1 MAASR
6 PATGRFTVGVSRDF
20 LDADGR
26 NVWGD
31 IRLGDLDAAG
41 VDWDYLPCDTAELL
55 APDIDGL
62 DAVLF
67 AGPAVTPRAFAG
79 ITRPPLLL
87 ARFGVGYDAV
97 DLDACTRNGVL
108 VTITPDGARRPVA
121 TAALALLLS
130 VLHNVTAKDRLVREG
145 RWSEKEQWMGRGLTG
160 RRIGLLGLGNT
171 ARDLVGLLRPFEVE
185 VIAYDPYC
193 PPETAAELGVRLA
206 DADTVMA
213 EADAVIVMCVL
224 TEETFHLVDA
234 RRLALMK
241 PSAVLLNVARGPIVD
256 EPALIE
262 ALRAGR
268 IRGAGL
274 DVFETEPPDAGN
286 PLLSMDNVVLSPHSL
301 AWTDEMSTGN
311 GGSAVRAI
319 LDVAT
324 GRLPRFVVNRD
335 VLGHTY
341 LSERLGA
348 LAAGPGEP
356 ARAGARP

>member
-1 MAASR
+1 MAATR
-6 PATGRFTVGVSRDF
+6 PAAGRFTVGVSRDF

-41 VDWDYLPCDTAELL
+41 VDWDYLPRGTAELL
-55 APDIDGL
+55 APDIEGL

-67 AGPAVTPRAFAG
+67 AGPAVTTRTFAG
-79 ITRPPLLL
+79 VTRPPLLL
-87 ARFGVGYDAV
+87 SRFGVGYDAV
-97 DLDACTRNGVL
+97 DLDACTRSGVL

-121 TAALALLLS
+121 TAALTLLLS

-145 RWSEKEQWMGRGLTG
+145 RWSEKEQWMGLGLTG

-193 PPETAAELGVRLA
+193 PPETAVELGVRLA
-206 DADTVMA
+206 DADTVMT

-256 EPALIE
+256 ESALIE

-268 IRGAGL
+268 VRGAGL

-286 PLLSMDNVVLSPHSL
+286 PLLGMDNVVLSPHSL

-335 VLGHTY
+335 VLGHPY

>member
-1 MAASR
+1 MAGIR
-6 PATGRFTVGVSRDF
+6 PAGGRFTVGVSRDF

-31 IRLGDLDAAG
+31 IRLGELDAAG
-41 VDWDYLPCDTAELL
+41 VDWHYLPRDTDELL

-67 AGPAVTPRAFAG
+67 AGPAVTARTFADVA
-79 ITRPPLLL
+79 RPPLLL

-121 TAALALLLS
+121 TAALTLLLS

-145 RWSEKEQWMGRGLTG
+145 RWAERERWMGLGLTG

-171 ARDLVGLLRPFEVE
+171 ARDLVGLLRPFDVE

-206 DADTVMA
+206 NADTVMA
-213 EADAVIVMCVL
+213 QADAVVVMCVL
-224 TEETFHLVDA
+224 SEETFHLVNA
-234 RRLALMK
+234 RRLALMQ

-256 EPALIE
+256 EAALVE

-274 DVFETEPPDAGN
+274 DVFETEPPAPDN

-301 AWTDEMSTGN
+301 AWTDEMSAGN

-319 LDVAT
+319 LDVSS

-335 VLGHTY
+335 VFGHGY

-356 ARAGARP
+356 APAGVRP